1 MDIKKIILIVIA
13 LLILL
18 GIAYASP
25 VRNVCTNSRCYCH
38 YDRCNCS
45 MERRICRKPVNYY
58 DYGYYNR
65 NNRFVRTHSRK
76 YIPYSYR
83 NPYGYTIYRT
93 YPRNIGRSYYY

>member
-65 NNRFVRTHSRK
+65 IS
-76 YIPYSYR
+76 
-83 NPYGYTIYRT
+83 
-93 YPRNIGRSYYY
+93 NISIGEKKDLQNKVGKDE